1 MKTSYILLAVIAF
14 VTLTG
19 MVATDVLLKQQFE
32 KIDWKNPYQEFVV
45 QPLPTAKHWVVEGTP
60 NDEIIVLKSTDKS
73 QALVEPERAK
83 FYRARQQGDTVF
95 VTFTPDY
102 SGYQNEPRQDAGYE
116 LAVRL
121 VLQLTDPQSLRVEN
135 ARLTLREFTTDKL
148 MVSLQKSRL
157 RTVNLSV
164 SDSLTLV
171 ANQNS
176 FAVLCNDQV
185 KSLRAIVQDSSGI
198 GLKNTQINAFNM
210 QASPKAQLEL
220 QGQALKWLK

>member
-45 QPLPTAKHWVVEGTP
+45 QPLPTTKHWVVEGTP

-95 VTFTPDY
+95 VTFKPDY

-121 VLQLTDPQSLRVEN
+121 VLQLTDPQSLRIEN

-176 FAVLCNDQV
+176 FAALGNDQV

-210 QASPKAQLEL
+210 QASPKAQLDL